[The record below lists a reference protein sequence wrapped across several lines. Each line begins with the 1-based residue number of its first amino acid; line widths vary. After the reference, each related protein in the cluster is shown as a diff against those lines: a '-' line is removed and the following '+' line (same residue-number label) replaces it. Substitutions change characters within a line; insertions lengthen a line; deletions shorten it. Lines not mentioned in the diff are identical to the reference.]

1 MNDNK
6 SAADFKVSF
15 TVINQD
21 LHLTTSSLLLQPSMS
36 AMNFMMLLRA
46 STSRF
51 TDDSFPNL
59 IDLLF
64 LCLTAIF
71 CVFSVVQRDTIC
83 ICLVYNKSRFL
94 ILLNN
99 FVKLQPIG
107 MWVRKEIGTLTFGVA
122 EREGGRGGGGGL
134 SHQKLST
141 PLLPPRDE

>member
-107 MWVRKEIGTLTFGVA
+107 M
-122 EREGGRGGGGGL
+122 
-134 SHQKLST
+134 
-141 PLLPPRDE
+141 